1 MRKSLREVIFIP
13 TAPCALHPVQLL
25 KPMNEIEELDDDSE
39 EVHTSS
45 LLNRYMQ
52 RSASLENI
60 SFHFTGSLTNLDD
73 LNIVRPI
80 KYDKM
85 SHMTIIV
92 SYLENN

>member
-13 TAPCALHPVQLL
+13 TAPSEERVQLL